1 MGPDLAGTRF
11 NYLVWVEGL
20 GFRVCEM
27 GTLFWGYY
35 LGYYIRVPYN
45 QKPQIWFGFLRLAF
59 FGRSRMIWG
68 AGLRRLTEATQEHDV
83 SALLLVSSE

>member
-11 NYLVWVEGL
+11 KDLVWVEGL

-45 QKPQIWFGFLRLAF
+45 QKPPDLVWLFEIGLFWALPHDLGCGF
-59 FGRSRMIWG
+59 
-68 AGLRRLTEATQEHDV
+68 T
-83 SALLLVSSE
+83 ALD